1 MPATSAPAVSS
12 KAALFGSEFPA
23 TMASRTITLAPGMR
37 YVNVT
42 SSDTVTFQSGGQ
54 TMTWTFAE
62 FVTEHPWI
70 LGLISQACRM
80 HKGCAST
87 STTAACLPAA
97 KVRSSRQASRHVR
110 NQARCG
116 RHCLCHKQARMT
128 SL

>member
-1 MPATSAPAVSS
+1 
-12 KAALFGSEFPA
+12 
-23 TMASRTITLAPGMR
+23 MASRTITLAPGMR

-70 LGLISQACRM
+70 LGLFSQACRM

-97 KVRSSRQASRHVR
+97 KASVV
-110 NQARCG
+110 
-116 RHCLCHKQARMT
+116 
-128 SL
+128 